1 MDLSEWKEV
10 SRRAVSSAARG
21 RYKEARQ
28 LLQIALD
35 FAERTNNPIVL
46 GVSLNNLAVLAS
58 QAGHYEASLE
68 LMERARALPIAV
80 GEPSGLVSCLD
91 SNAGVNHHRQG
102 KLMEAR
108 PFYLSSVSDS
118 YAPHRFADPRVV
130 SLTNFALLQ
139 LEQGRLTQAESLLKR
154 ARQQIDKLPVRDRAL
169 EAHVKYAV
177 AQLSLASGRLVKA
190 ETEFAE
196 LSATTGFDP
205 VITALAQVG
214 QARVM
219 HQQFVK
225 LAGFDSPDIAKSKLV
240 LATALMGDA
249 LRTLLELRGAGSL
262 EYLEAALAYVEH
274 LCACDQAKEAELWVQ
289 RLQPW
294 MDRLSRGLHP
304 WTIRL
309 LEHHERLLRQMMRLS
324 EADTIGARIVE
335 LRLAA
340 KNSMQSEDEE
350 AVNYG

>member
-10 SRRAVSSAARG
+10 SRRAVGAASRG

-35 FAERTNNPIVL
+35 FAERTNNPIVI

-58 QAGHYEASLE
+58 QAGQHEASQE

-80 GEPSGLVSCLD
+80 GEPSGLMACLEN
-91 SNAGVNHHRQG
+91 NAAVNYHRQG
-102 KLMEAR
+102 KLIEAR
-108 PFYLSSVSDS
+108 PHYLSSVSDS
-118 YAPHRFADPRVV
+118 YAPHRFADPHVV
-130 SLTNFALLQ
+130 SLCNFALLQ
-139 LEQGRLTQAESLLKR
+139 LEQGRLPQAESLLKR
-154 ARQQIDKLPVRDRAL
+154 ARQQINKLPVRDRAL
-169 EAHVKYAV
+169 EAHLKYAM
-177 AQLSLASGRLVKA
+177 AQLSLHAGRLVKA

-214 QARVM
+214 QSRVM
-219 HQQFVK
+219 HQQFMK
-225 LAGFDSPDIAKSKLV
+225 LAEFDSPDVAKSKLV
-240 LATALMGDA
+240 WATALMGDA

-274 LCACDQAKEAELWVQ
+274 LCACDQPKEAELWVQ
-289 RLQPW
+289 RLRPW

-309 LEHHERLLRQMMRLS
+309 LEHHERILRQLHRIS
-324 EADTIGARIVE
+324 EADEIATRMVE
-335 LRLAA
+335 LRFAA
-340 KNSMQSEDEE
+340 RAANQAEDEDS
-350 AVNYG
+350 